1 MGRAVSSKRYA
12 QAVFEI
18 AVENDSIEQWTE
30 DLFRLSIAVENLEF
44 ISLLDAPQIPSSIK
58 TQTIRDVLGDSVDV
72 LSINLLAVLGARNL
86 THLLPTINDEF
97 GRLLDEHHGIARGEL
112 ISAVPL
118 NDKQIE
124 KTNKILDD
132 LIGRPVRLTASVDT
146 EIIGGIVGRVG
157 DRVVDGSVRGQLQS
171 MRKTVVDQI

>member
-18 AVENDSIEQWTE
+18 GLDNDRLELWAE
-30 DLFRLSIAVENLEF
+30 DLMRLSIAVENIELV
-44 ISLLDAPQIPSSIK
+44 SLLDAPQIPSSIK
-58 TQTIRDVLGDSVDV
+58 TQTIRDVLGDSVDG
-72 LSINLLAVLGARNL
+72 LAINLLAVLAARNL
-86 THLLPTINDEF
+86 THLLPTITDEF
-97 GRLLDEHHGIARGEL
+97 GRLLDEHQGIARGEL

-124 KTNKILDD
+124 KTNKILAD
-132 LIGRPVRLTASVDT
+132 LIGSPVRLTASVDT

-157 DRVVDGSVRGQLQS
+157 DRVVDGSVRERLQS